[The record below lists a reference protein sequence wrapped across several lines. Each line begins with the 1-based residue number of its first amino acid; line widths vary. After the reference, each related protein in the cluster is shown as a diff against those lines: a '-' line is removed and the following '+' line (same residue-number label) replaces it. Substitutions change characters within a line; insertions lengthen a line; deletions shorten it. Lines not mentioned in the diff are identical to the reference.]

1 MASNNLSS
9 MVREVLSNDEPIGFL
24 VECEDNRKNVQGT
37 IFPPSKTGWCEVTLI
52 GKNKHWDSK
61 SQRQELFI
69 EAENLLVEMKFKKN
83 NNKRPF
89 NWKLISTNLDPKFVY
104 STYLRHGGDEND

>member
-24 VECEDNRKNVQGT
+24 VECEDKKKNVQGT
-37 IFPPSKTGWCEVTLI
+37 IFPPSKTGWCEVTLR
-52 GKNKHWDSK
+52 GLNKHWDSPELRK
-61 SQRQELFI
+61 ELFI
-69 EAENLLVEMKFKKN
+69 EAENLLVEMDFKKN

-89 NWKLISTNLDPKFVY
+89 NWKLISTRLDPKFWY
-104 STYLRHGGDEND
+104 STYLRHGGDEK